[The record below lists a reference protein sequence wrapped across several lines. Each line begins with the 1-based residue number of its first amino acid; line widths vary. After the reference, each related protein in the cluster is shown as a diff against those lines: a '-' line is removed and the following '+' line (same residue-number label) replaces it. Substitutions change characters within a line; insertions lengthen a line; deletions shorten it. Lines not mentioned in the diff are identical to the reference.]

1 MTTVTVIIAAKNAS
15 PYIRRAI
22 TSALGDKYIKEIIV
36 VDDGSSDNTSQ
47 IVEAMMAQND
57 IIRLIKNPKSLGPS
71 AARNAAIKQSKC
83 EYISILD
90 ADDYFLE
97 NRFEKFFNCQDWD
110 IIADNIIF
118 FEAGRNVEIPT
129 YDSNGVLTLNL
140 AEFIDNNISKYGK
153 NRKEWGFLK
162 PVIRKQFLLDHNIKY
177 DEAVKLGEDF
187 DIYCRLL
194 IANARFKILKECGY
208 AAEVRPNSLS
218 ASHNSAHL
226 LGLLNVYK
234 NLDGQ
239 IKDKDAAKVLKTAL
253 YRRNKAYQLAK
264 FLEEKNEKGWG
275 FALKSLAGNAV
286 MFVDV
291 IVTLILLKIPLFRH
305 TGTSLHGQI
314 LI

>member
-22 TSALGDKYIKEIIV
+22 SSALGDKYIKEIIV
-36 VDDGSSDNTSQ
+36 VDDGSSDDTSQ
-47 IVEAMMAQND
+47 IVEAMMVQND
-57 IIRLIKNPKSLGPS
+57 IIRLIKNPTSLGPS

-83 EYISILD
+83 EYIAILD

-97 NRFEKFFNCQDWD
+97 NRFEKFFNFPDWD

-118 FEAGRNVEIPT
+118 FEAGRGVEIPQ
-129 YDSNGVLTLNL
+129 YDDSGVLTLSL

-153 NRKEWGFLK
+153 SRKEWGFLK
-162 PVIRKQFLLDHNIKY
+162 PVIKKQFLLDNNIIY

-194 IANARFKILKECGY
+194 IANARFKIIKKCGY

-226 LGLLNVYK
+226 LRLLNVYEK
-234 NLDGQ
+234 LDGQ
-239 IKDKDAAKVLKTAL
+239 IEDKEAAKILKSAL
-253 YRRNKAYQLAK
+253 YKRNKAYRVAK
-264 FLEEKNEKGWG
+264 FLEDKRDMGWG
-275 FALKSLAGNAV
+275 IALKNLASNAV
-286 MFVDV
+286 VFVDV
-291 IVTLILLKIPLFRH
+291 IFTLIILKIPLFKH
-305 TGTSLHGQI
+305 AGTSLHGQI